1 VNKAL
6 KDWLRLLPRGKNWGT
21 YFDSKSRGSIPVRSQ
36 PPLEE
41 RGDLRLAG
49 SSCEAAKPSDL

>member
-6 KDWLRLLPRGKNWGT
+6 EDRLRLLPRGKNWGA

-36 PPLEE
+36 PRLDE
-41 RGDLRLAG
+41 RGDLRPV
-49 SSCEAAKPSDL
+49 SSSSEAAKGADL